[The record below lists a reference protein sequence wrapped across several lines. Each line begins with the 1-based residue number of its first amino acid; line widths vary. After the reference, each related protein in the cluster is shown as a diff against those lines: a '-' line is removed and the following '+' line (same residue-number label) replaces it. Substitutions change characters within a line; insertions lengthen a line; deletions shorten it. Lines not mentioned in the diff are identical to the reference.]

1 MTTIGAPLAVL
12 VNGDTASASEIVA
25 GAIQDDNAGTIVGVR
40 TFGKG
45 LVQEAFPLPDGAGM
59 KLTVARYFTPKGRD
73 IDGVGIT
80 PDVAVEQPKDAQ
92 TGEPGHDPQLDRAL
106 ALLAPA

>member
-1 MTTIGAPLAVL
+1 VL

-25 GAIQDDNAGTIVGVR
+25 GAIQDSHTGTIVGVR

-80 PDVAVEQPKDAQ
+80 PDVVLEQPKDAR
-92 TGEPGHDPQLDRAL
+92 TGQPGSDPQLDKAL
-106 ALLAPA
+106 QLLL